1 MQADPAR
8 VSNVAFA
15 AKSWGVVLVEGTMF
29 KGDID
34 KYSLLHE
41 PSVKCTKEINTRC
54 HRHLEGKKTNM
65 NVIRRDGIGRDD
77 GIDTL

>member
-15 AKSWGVVLVEGTMF
+15 AKSWGVVLVEGTRF
-29 KGDID
+29 KGDYD

-41 PSVKCTKEINTRC
+41 PSVKCTKKIST
-54 HRHLEGKKTNM
+54 HG
-65 NVIRRDGIGRDD
+65 VIVI
-77 GIDTL
+77 